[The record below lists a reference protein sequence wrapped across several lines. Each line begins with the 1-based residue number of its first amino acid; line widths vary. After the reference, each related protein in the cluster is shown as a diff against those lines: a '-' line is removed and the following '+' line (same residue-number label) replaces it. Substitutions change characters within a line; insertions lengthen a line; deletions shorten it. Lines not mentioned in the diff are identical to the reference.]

1 MIILKLLNRNNLI
14 VLIVSILLFSTNIY
28 GEDDSGVSPYLNVL
42 EFTAMEGF
50 GDFDVVWSAD
60 SGHAVPSGF
69 VAGQSIIDSSH
80 PDHTQNA
87 HRGTLSTLSSLSLDE
102 QLKVIDS
109 ALNQV
114 ASQRAE
120 LGATTNRLSYTV
132 SNLSSVSENTES
144 ARSQI
149 QDADFAVESARLAKS
164 QLLQTTATA
173 MIAQANA
180 SGSMVLQL
188 IR

>member
-1 MIILKLLNRNNLI
+1 MYKRQ
-14 VLIVSILLFSTNIY
+14 
-28 GEDDSGVSPYLNVL
+28 L
-42 EFTAMEGF
+42 E
-50 GDFDVVWSAD
+50 
-60 SGHAVPSGF
+60 
-69 VAGQSIIDSSH
+69 
-80 PDHTQNA
+80 
-87 HRGTLSTLSSLSLDE
+87 E
-102 QLKVIDS
+102 QLKVIDT
-109 ALNQV
+109 ALDQV
-114 ASQRAE
+114 ASRRAE
-120 LGATTNRLSYTV
+120 FGATSNRLAHTI

>member
-1 MIILKLLNRNNLI
+1 MPGFSPQAYPYYFNPLVAIICKCIIYISFIII
-14 VLIVSILLFSTNIY
+14 VFPLPI
-28 GEDDSGVSPYLNVL
+28 
-42 EFTAMEGF
+42 
-50 GDFDVVWSAD
+50 
-60 SGHAVPSGF
+60 
-69 VAGQSIIDSSH
+69 
-80 PDHTQNA
+80 
-87 HRGTLSTLSSLSLDE
+87 
-102 QLKVIDS
+102 KVIDT
-109 ALNQV
+109 ALDQV
-114 ASQRAE
+114 ASRRAE
-120 LGATTNRLSYTV
+120 LGATSNRLAYTI

-164 QLLQTTATA
+164 QLLQTTANA

>member
-1 MIILKLLNRNNLI
+1 M
-14 VLIVSILLFSTNIY
+14 
-28 GEDDSGVSPYLNVL
+28 
-42 EFTAMEGF
+42 
-50 GDFDVVWSAD
+50 
-60 SGHAVPSGF
+60 
-69 VAGQSIIDSSH
+69 
-80 PDHTQNA
+80 
-87 HRGTLSTLSSLSLDE
+87 DE

-120 LGATTNRLSYTV
+120 LGATTNRLAYTV